1 MIETDGFANI
11 YQVMQGVLSSL
22 FAVIA
27 LAQFHWSL
35 IVLTLGQSCLL
46 LCCRKSS
53 KKMKQSAVATA
64 QANEAF

>member
-46 LCCRKSS
+46 LLLPKIFQKKDETIFCRYRSGK
-53 KKMKQSAVATA
+53 
-64 QANEAF
+64 